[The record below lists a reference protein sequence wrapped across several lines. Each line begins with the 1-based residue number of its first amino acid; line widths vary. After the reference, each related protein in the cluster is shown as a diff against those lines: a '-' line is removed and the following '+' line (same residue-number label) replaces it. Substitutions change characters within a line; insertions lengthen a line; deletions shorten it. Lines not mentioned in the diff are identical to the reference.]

1 MPPASA
7 DTGTFLV
14 TGGAGFIGSHL
25 VDALVAAGRRV
36 IVIDNLSTGS
46 ERNLNAAAEFHHLD
60 IGSPAAGQLIV
71 DSRPSAVL
79 HLAAQASVP
88 LSVRDP
94 LADAKTNV
102 LGTLNLM
109 EASRRAGD
117 GKFLFVS
124 SGGAIYGEPEQVPAK
139 ETTPRRPVSPYG
151 AAKLAA
157 EIYLESYGAT
167 YGFDYTIIRPG
178 NVFGPRQKPDGSA
191 GVVAIFARAMLA
203 GQPVTI
209 FGDGEDQ
216 RDYVYVSDAVDC
228 IERALMRGKR
238 TAYNVGTGV
247 ETTVNAL
254 FRGLVSLTGYA
265 KPPHHAPARPGDLR
279 QSTLDASR
287 AEQDLGWRPR
297 TPFLEGLRRTVD
309 YFRDE

>member
-1 MPPASA
+1 MPPASV
-7 DTGTFLV
+7 DTGTVLV

-46 ERNLNAAAEFHHLD
+46 ERNLNAGAELHRLD

-94 LADAKTNV
+94 LLDAKTNV
-102 LGTLNLM
+102 FGTLNLM
-109 EASRRAGD
+109 EALRRAGD

-124 SGGAIYGEPEQVPAK
+124 TGGAIYGEPDHLPAK

-157 EIYLESYGAT
+157 EIYLGSYGAT
-167 YGFDYTIIRPG
+167 YGFDYTIVRPG
-178 NVFGPRQKPDGSA
+178 NVFGPRQRPDGSA

-209 FGDGEDQ
+209 FGDGEDK
-216 RDYVYVSDAVDC
+216 RDYVYVSDAVEC
-228 IERALMRGKR
+228 IERAVKHGAR
-238 TAYNVGTGV
+238 TAYNVGTGAG
-247 ETTVNAL
+247 TTVNTL

-265 KPPHHAPARPGDLR
+265 KLPAHAPSRPGDLR
-279 QSTLDASR
+279 QSTLDASK

-309 YFRDE
+309 YFRGE

>member
-1 MPPASA
+1 MPPASV
-7 DTGTFLV
+7 DTGTVLV

-25 VDALVAAGRRV
+25 VDTLVAAGRRV

-46 ERNLNAAAEFHHLD
+46 ERNLNAGAEFHRVD
-60 IGSPAAGQLIV
+60 IGSPAVEQLVI

-94 LADAKTNV
+94 LLDAKTNV

-109 EASRRAGD
+109 EALRRAGD

-124 SGGAIYGEPEQVPAK
+124 TGGAIYGEPEQVPAK
-139 ETTPRRPVSPYG
+139 ETMPRRPVSPYG

-157 EIYLESYGAT
+157 EIYLQSYGAT
-167 YGFDYTIIRPG
+167 YGFDYTIVRPG
-178 NVFGPRQKPDGSA
+178 NVFGPRQKPGGSA

-209 FGDGEDQ
+209 FGDGEDR
-216 RDYVYVSDAVDC
+216 RDYVYVSDAVEC
-228 IERALMRGKR
+228 IERALKYGKR

-247 ETTVNAL
+247 GTTVNTL
-254 FRGLVSLTGYA
+254 FSDLVSLTGYA
-265 KPPHHAPARPGDLR
+265 KPPDHALPRPGDLR

-287 AEQDLGWRPR
+287 AERDLGWRPR
-297 TPFLEGLRRTVD
+297 TPFVEGLRRTVD
-309 YFRDE
+309 YFRGE

>member
-1 MPPASA
+1 MAPASV
-7 DTGTFLV
+7 DTGTVLV

-46 ERNLNAAAEFHHLD
+46 ERNLNAEAELHRLD
-60 IGSPAAGQLIV
+60 IGSPAAGQLII

-94 LADAKTNV
+94 LLDAKTNV

-117 GKFLFVS
+117 GRFLFVS
-124 SGGAIYGEPEQVPAK
+124 TGGAIYGEPEQAPAK
-139 ETTPRRPVSPYG
+139 ETMPCRPVSPYG

-157 EIYLESYGAT
+157 EIYLQSYGAT
-167 YGFDYTIIRPG
+167 YGFDYTIVRPG

-209 FGDGEDQ
+209 FGNGEDQ
-216 RDYVYVSDAVDC
+216 RDYVYVSDAVEC
-228 IERALMRGKR
+228 IERAVKYGKR
-238 TAYNVGTGV
+238 TAYNMGAGVG
-247 ETTVNAL
+247 TTVNTL
-254 FRGLVSLTGYA
+254 FSDLVSLTGYA
-265 KPPHHAPARPGDLR
+265 KPPDHAPPRLGDLR
-279 QSTLDASR
+279 QITLDASR
-287 AEQDLGWRPR
+287 AERDLGWRPR
-297 TPFLEGLRRTVD
+297 TPFAEGLRRTVD
-309 YFRDE
+309 YFRGE